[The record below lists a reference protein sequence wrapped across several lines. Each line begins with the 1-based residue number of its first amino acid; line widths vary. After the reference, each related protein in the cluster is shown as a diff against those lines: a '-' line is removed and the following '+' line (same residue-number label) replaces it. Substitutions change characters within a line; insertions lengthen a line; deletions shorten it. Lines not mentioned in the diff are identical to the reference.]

1 MDKDKF
7 TQKIKEG
14 ISMQEIENFVKTN
27 TMAIFSIVAVFVAM
41 ISSNFH
47 FFTGSTFSLL
57 SLSIGAIVTVIFPVS
72 LEKFLKMIFHFT
84 SNQEKTTQMVLGGI
98 KILIGLFLPFVY
110 FAFLGIMAGS
120 SYHYYIRHGQI
131 VEANKK

>member
-14 ISMQEIENFVKTN
+14 ISMQEIENFVKNN
-27 TMAIFSIVAVFVAM
+27 TMAIFSVVAVFVAM

-47 FFTGSTFSLL
+47 FFTGSTFSIFC
-57 SLSIGAIVTVIFPVS
+57 LSIAAIATVIFPIPM
-72 LEKFLKMIFHFT
+72 EKLLKIVFHFT

-98 KILIGLFLPFVY
+98 KILAGLFVPFVY

-131 VEANKK
+131 VESNKK